1 MNTIIPTS
9 VNFTDL
15 INSNSI
21 KLSLNIQNKM
31 IEKLNCIF
39 TETEQKWYIANLYV
53 YMNYH
58 PINDYPINLENVF
71 KMIGF
76 ANKGNAM
83 KTLKNNFN
91 ENEDYKKQL
100 FRTEK
105 QVKEG
110 RNLGGSGLNHET
122 VMLNIDT
129 FKNLCMLAKTEKGK
143 EIRKYYVKL
152 ENIYNDIIKTEI
164 DENEK
169 ILKKQETQLR
179 EKDEMIKLL
188 ENKPETEGFA
198 RTNGYIYIVRDKS
211 KQGHYKIGLAEDP
224 NKRLVGLNCGSST
237 NSIEIVKTYQS
248 KDTTLSEKVIHSVL
262 YPYKIKKQKEWF
274 YIHNDDL
281 LNIVLDTIKDCVQ
294 FTDKYTFDS
303 MEEHLQYVTKN
314 INIINTNIKNHI
326 KFATKEV
333 QTNIEA
339 VNTPQL
345 HAQDDDEIVF
355 DRFLNESCV
364 FGDLVYCSKRD
375 LIYQY
380 KIWSKIN
387 NIFNHKNF
395 EQYLLTKF
403 RSKKMLN
410 KIFNCEMCCILG
422 INLKDS
428 FYNFNFKEP
437 HNNFEKFII
446 DCCVKLP
453 TGKLNRTTIKDKYE
467 EWCRVRNLEVPNKHK
482 IVDLCKF
489 LDKYFF
495 KDKFYQ
501 GETTYLGWYGITIKE
516 DVLKGTGITS
526 TLCKKNKVCK
536 VYKDEPNIIVK
547 EWDSQKTT
555 AEELGIHKSTLK
567 SRIDNKFIFI
577 DGDREFYLIRQQDLV
592 KNNYVKKY

>member
-1 MNTIIPTS
+1 MIEEIKTDNNCIVRAFENNPISILHEDINNKRVYYFKASDVGKVLGIVNIRTS
-9 VNFTDL
+9 IVNFDDDEKVVRTTY
-15 INSNSI
+15 
-21 KLSLNIQNKM
+21 SLNSGNPDTLFLTSQGVYRLLYNSK
-31 IEKLNCIF
+31 KDVAKKF
-39 TETEQKWYIANLYV
+39 RKWA
-53 YMNYH
+53 
-58 PINDYPINLENVF
+58 
-71 KMIGF
+71 
-76 ANKGNAM
+76 GNI
-83 KTLKNNFN
+83 LDDIIFN
-91 ENEDYKKQL
+91 ESKQL
-100 FRTEK
+100 
-105 QVKEG
+105 KE
-110 RNLGGSGLNHET
+110 
-122 VMLNIDT
+122 
-129 FKNLCMLAKTEKGK
+129 
-143 EIRKYYVKL
+143 
-152 ENIYNDIIKTEI
+152 
-164 DENEK
+164 
-169 ILKKQETQLR
+169 QLR

-211 KQGHYKIGLAEDP
+211 KPGHYKIGLAEDP

-248 KDTTLSEKVIHSVL
+248 KDTMLSEKVIHSVL

-281 LNIVLDTIKDCVQ
+281 LNSVLDTIKDCVQ

-314 INIINTNIKNHI
+314 INNINTNTNIKNHI

-355 DRFLNESCV
+355 NRFLNESCG

-375 LIYQY
+375 LVYQY

-387 NIFNHKNF
+387 NIFNHTNF

-422 INLKDS
+422 VNLKES

-437 HNNFEKFII
+437 HNDFEKFII

-467 EWCRVRNLEVPNKHK
+467 EWCRVKNLEDPNKHK

-501 GETTYLGWYGITIKE
+501 GDTTYLGWYGITIKE

-577 DGDREFYLIRQQDLV
+577 DGDKEFYLIRQQDLV
-592 KNNYVKKY
+592 KNNLR

>member
-1 MNTIIPTS
+1 MIEEIKTDNNCIVRAFENNPISILHEDINNKRVYYFKASDVGKVLGIVNIRTS
-9 VNFTDL
+9 IVNFDDDEKVVRTTY
-15 INSNSI
+15 
-21 KLSLNIQNKM
+21 SLNSGNPDTLFLTSQGVYRLLYNSK
-31 IEKLNCIF
+31 KDVAKKF
-39 TETEQKWYIANLYV
+39 RKWA
-53 YMNYH
+53 
-58 PINDYPINLENVF
+58 
-71 KMIGF
+71 
-76 ANKGNAM
+76 GNI
-83 KTLKNNFN
+83 LDDIIFN
-91 ENEDYKKQL
+91 ESKQL
-100 FRTEK
+100 
-105 QVKEG
+105 KE
-110 RNLGGSGLNHET
+110 
-122 VMLNIDT
+122 
-129 FKNLCMLAKTEKGK
+129 
-143 EIRKYYVKL
+143 
-152 ENIYNDIIKTEI
+152 
-164 DENEK
+164 
-169 ILKKQETQLR
+169 QLR

-211 KQGHYKIGLAEDP
+211 KPGHYKIGLAEDP

-326 KFATKEV
+326 KFVTKEV
-333 QTNIEA
+333 QTDIES
-339 VNTPQL
+339 VNRPQL
-345 HAQDDDEIVF
+345 QAEDDDEIVF

-428 FYNFNFKEP
+428 FYNFNFKES

-467 EWCRVRNLEVPNKHK
+467 TWCRVRNLEVPNKHK

-592 KNNYVKKY
+592 KNNLR